1 MATNDAYLPAEYNTG
16 IVRGDYFSEQF
27 TLSIDGESIDLTSA
41 TARIQLRTTSN
52 ALIAEYEL
60 LTNDF
65 DITGL
70 RIDESVLSWTIN
82 DSDTAEFNPGTYK
95 YDLEI
100 TLGGKTRTYIKG
112 VFNVERDV
120 TIWVI

>member
-27 TLSIDGESIDLTSA
+27 TLSIDGESIDLTGA

>member
-82 DSDTAEFNPGTYK
+82 NSDTAEFNPGTYK

-120 TIWVI
+120 TI